1 MARPLAGA
9 LSPPVLPAHPA
20 TAGRDHATV
29 TTAAPERL
37 QRIVDLFAGAP
48 KELRVQALLD
58 YSRRLPPL
66 PPDLAG
72 NRHTMERVP
81 ECQTPFF
88 LSTSVGDDGR
98 VSLWFDVPAEAP
110 TTRGFAAVLAGGL
123 DGAPAEEV
131 LATPDDFYLRMGLAE
146 VISSLR
152 LRGMGAI
159 LARLKRQVRDQLA
172 APGRPPAGDRTAP
185 PG

>member
-1 MARPLAGA
+1 
-9 LSPPVLPAHPA
+9 
-20 TAGRDHATV
+20 V

-58 YSRRLPPL
+58 YSRQLPPL
-66 PPDLAG
+66 PPHLAG
-72 NRHTMERVP
+72 NRQAMEQVP

-88 LSTSVGDDGR
+88 LATKVGDDGR
-98 VSLWFDVPAEAP
+98 VELWFDVPAEAP
-110 TTRGFAAVLAGGL
+110 TTRGFAGILAGGL
-123 DGAPAEEV
+123 DGATAEEV
-131 LATPDDFYLRMGLAE
+131 LATPNDFYTRMGLAE

-159 LARLKRQVRDQLA
+159 LARLKRQVRDQVDARSGGA
-172 APGRPPAGDRTAP
+172 AEPSV
-185 PG
+185 